1 MVWGEEDVVTER
13 LDFAWVYNVT
23 PLATFRMVTRLEF
36 LDENARQLGYQGFQV
51 LELRERQGVFRSIS
65 ERRVDPELAAW
76 GPRFFSSKNMV
87 KRSQL
92 WQSASWD
99 GARNFDESIEIDG
112 ISVTIRG
119 GGGVIPVSATST
131 RYTLSLTLESSG
143 RLAGRKLENGVGTA
157 IGAGLEAEHDFR
169 LRWLERQVQHGF

>member
-1 MVWGEEDVVTER
+1 MTER
-13 LDFAWVYNVT
+13 LDFAWVYNIT
-23 PLATFRMVTRLEF
+23 PLATFRMVTRLEH
-36 LDENARQLGYQGFQV
+36 LEENARHLGYQGFQV

-92 WQSASWD
+92 WQAATWD
-99 GARNFDESIEIDG
+99 GTRNFDETFEIDG
-112 ISVTIRG
+112 ISVAVNG
-119 GGGVIPVSATST
+119 GGGVVPLTAAST
-131 RYTLSLTLESSG
+131 RYTLSLSLESSG
-143 RLAGRKLENGVGTA
+143 RLAGRKLETGVGTA
-157 IGAGLEAEHDFR
+157 LAASLEAEHEFR